1 MSNTGYAT
9 LDLAKAGALA
19 ESIMNMSLGAGE
31 FLVAD
36 SGTVEGKATIG
47 TFNLIH
53 HAAAALLD
61 YLNDIAETGLPP
73 QG

>member
-9 LDLAKAGALA
+9 LDHAGAAALA
-19 ESIMNMSLGAGE
+19 ESIMTMSLGAGYS
-31 FLVAD
+31 LVSD
-36 SGTVEGKATIG
+36 SDTIEGKASSG
-47 TFNLIH
+47 SFYLIH

-73 QG
+73 QE

>member
-9 LDLAKAGALA
+9 LDLAKAGVLA

-61 YLNDIAETGLPP
+61 YLNDISETGISP
-73 QG
+73 QK